1 MAEDKS
7 HNGKENVEG
16 KPSQADSDGG
26 LGNLPPLSD
35 FDSGGFK
42 PEAGKEKESFGGL
55 PPIGDISEEI
65 PNPTGGN
72 IKAPPP
78 GFGKSEYEFESPV
91 FDTPE
96 IRMGSK
102 GKGKGFQGA
111 EADSDFSPETP
122 EIGPGPDS
130 DMDTPLFESAFGG
143 VSGGGAPSAGGFTP
157 TLDTPAPTQAM
168 ETPMMFGGSGRP
180 RAAEPSPFDDSAF
193 SPVSAFEPSGTPM
206 PDFSPDTAAGP
217 MAASPPPVPPEPEKK
232 KAKAA
237 AGGSRAKGILIAAAI
252 ALVCL
257 IGGLIAGPR
266 IPAVPNPMTSV
277 VADRDTKIAQLQ
289 QTVERLTKQKTEEGK
304 PAISQEKIDE
314 LLAQQEKLTA
324 SVTDLTSKEQEA
336 KGTLD
341 KTSTDLKQV
350 KGDLDAKN
358 EEYVKS
364 QEALEDL
371 QNQTAIVQARQLGLV
386 AEVERLTGLV
396 GVQEEAATRSL
407 ATKESLQNSVERLV
421 VQVKEGIPLTPEK
434 FAYSARCAA
443 VESLLAQVKGA
454 KWVTPALLDAY
465 TILYQ
470 KELEIGASTA
480 YFFARIPITNRIGLK
495 ETNWSE
501 CLMKGN
507 WAVYYRTLDGKNIG
521 SYENIAEPGAT
532 PKYEFRETLPDKIQK
547 QIEGEVIASRPPGS
561 EIKLKALA
569 EKQTILNGEATSFQ
583 KAFNSM

>member
-7 HNGKENVEG
+7 HNDKEDVAG
-16 KPSQADSDGG
+16 KPSQADADSA

-35 FDSGGFK
+35 FDSGGFR
-42 PEAGKEKESFGGL
+42 PDTGKEKESFGGL
-55 PPIGDISEEI
+55 PPIGDITEEI

-72 IKAPPP
+72 IKVPPP

-96 IRMGSK
+96 IRVG
-102 GKGKGFQGA
+102 GKNKSKGFQGA

-143 VSGGGAPSAGGFTP
+143 LSNESSPSSSGFTP

-168 ETPMMFGGSGRP
+168 GTPFGGTGRS
-180 RAAEPSPFDDSAF
+180 RAEESSPFDDSAF
-193 SPVSAFEPSGTPM
+193 SDTPM
-206 PDFSPDTAAGP
+206 PNFEADTGAGSMMP
-217 MAASPPPVPPEPEKK
+217 HPPPVPLEPDKK
-232 KAKAA
+232 KAKPAP
-237 AGGSRAKGILIAAAI
+237 GRGRAKGILIAAAI

-257 IGGLIAGPR
+257 LGGMIAGPR
-266 IPAVPNPMTSV
+266 ISLVPNPMTSV
-277 VADRDTKIAQLQ
+277 VADRDAKVTELQ
-289 QTVERLTKQKTEEGK
+289 QTVDRLQKIKTEEGK
-304 PAISQEKIDE
+304 PAVSQDQINE
-314 LLAQQEKLTA
+314 LLAQQEKLTT
-324 SVTDLTSKEQEA
+324 SVTDLTAKEKET

-341 KTSTDLKQV
+341 KTNTDLQQV
-350 KGDLDAKN
+350 KNDLDAKN

-371 QNQTAIVQARQLGLV
+371 QNQTSIVQARQLGLV
-386 AEVERLTGLV
+386 AEVVRLTGLV

-407 ATKESLQNSVERLV
+407 ATKDSLQNSVERLV

-434 FAYSARCAA
+434 FSYRARNAA
-443 VESLLAQVKGA
+443 VESLLTQVKEA

-470 KELEIGASTA
+470 RELEIGASTA
-480 YFFARIPITNRIGLK
+480 YFFARIPVTNRLGLK
-495 ETNWSE
+495 ETNWAE

-507 WAVYYRTLDGKNIG
+507 WAVYYRTLDGKNMG
-521 SYENIAEPGAT
+521 SYENIAEPGTT
-532 PKYEFRETLPDKIQK
+532 PNYEFRESLPEKIQK
-547 QIEGEVIASRPPGS
+547 QIEDEIMASRPPGS

-569 EKQTILNGEATSFQ
+569 EKQTILNGESTSFQ